1 MSRRRQK
8 ALQSFIQEED
18 LSKIKNV
25 LNYLFFDQYRDMAS
39 FPRFEECLSFITKG
53 KNINF
58 QEAFQDVIGEKHKY
72 LTFRRM
78 IRAFFRVQEGGRKVK
93 DSTKKLFE
101 VLFNGVLKGDGDFIG
116 EKKEGATKF
125 HSQNSEGHKAI
136 SSLAVIT
143 DEQKEKIKGMQ
154 IIYDEFFNNDLYL
167 KRDGEDDFVGLE
179 VNLKAIKLEDIPD
192 ELKEKFPDKN
202 MRDGI
207 ISIVGSFTDHI
218 TSLGFKCRSGKT
230 LFIGK
235 PEGTPFLFSEIGKE
249 LKYVRLETSDDGI
262 NYFEPHFE
270 EIDRSNPHIDKQPDE
285 INEEFLNAD
294 QPIYEEEKL
303 SDMKDDELKKNIL
316 QPLVPDDAFFEKEN
330 EDVIKGD
337 DIKDLVPLTKRYWD
351 KSPENDKV
359 TTTINEN
366 TILTEAEDLLKNSK
380 GHKNLVENFG
390 GIRAEKPEP
399 PISDQEVF
407 DGKNVKDVT
416 PSSIILDTIN
426 YDTLLTNL
434 GDHIANDFQNG
445 LFEEEKKNPPE
456 EKPTKLKAGGLGFGL
471 FDFNDM
477 ENHFNDIRNNL
488 FDFFDDDN
496 SWYEQEM
503 ERRRALEEERQKQ
516 LEEQII
522 RQKTQLAQNNW
533 QNLSNKLSK
542 NQGLYLIQT
551 IGGVIKGLKVLE
563 AENAGQPTNYTM
575 QEKVALFEL
584 LRNNRPI
591 IAMLAKAHQEAIRRK
606 KEEESNANKKKN
618 DEKRKKEEATRKTE
632 EKKKADEDRKRM
644 ENEKKIEEEKKKIA
658 AEQKKRE
665 EEEKKRQQ
673 AIQAEKD
680 KKKKAELEKQ
690 QAEKKKEEEKKK
702 AQEEA
707 RKKELEK
714 QQKALE
720 EQKKKA
726 EEAAKKKEE
735 QRKKEEAE
743 RRKDEEEARIKKEEA
758 EKRQEEAKKKTKELR
773 ISQLAEINKKLQLIQ
788 QMYPSA
794 TGEKKQ
800 MLYQYYQELIK
811 DRNAIIEALNEEQK
825 EKVQENMGYD
835 PEEAKRKEEEE
846 RKRLK
851 EEEDRKIVEKEK
863 EEEAK
868 KAAMTQEVSVS
879 NTGIPK
885 NVKTYRHQK
894 IPPKGQIWTDDLFQ
908 PVRKNLC
915 PVDSYGR
922 WNFPEGINANDV
934 QGWERIKWA
943 RAEQIFNSRN
953 YQVFYQGVEADDIIQ
968 GGLGDC
974 YFLSAVAALCKYPKL
989 IERLFYIKQK
999 SEEHC
1004 YGCYYR
1010 INGIWQLVLI
1020 DDYIPCYGN
1029 YGLNFAFTSTHGN
1042 ELWVILLEKAWAKLN
1057 GNYAKAIGGEPHEVF
1072 DVITDAYSEKIVV
1085 RQDTS
1090 DELWNKLLD
1099 AENKNYLMTAGT
1111 SGDTYHL
1118 PIEQVGLVPG
1128 HAYTI
1133 LGVKELNTGRGKVR
1147 LVHIRNPWGNTEW
1160 SGDWSDKSSKWTPE
1174 LRKQV
1179 GEVQNKNDG
1188 SFWMAYDDF
1197 IKFFL
1202 VTGIC
1207 HLHEDYVFSNLHYP
1221 KAVANK
1227 GPLMTKVDVM
1237 NNGTHLY
1244 LQLHQKNPRIA
1255 LKDGTYQKPVINYL
1269 MLVDKDNHYIK
1280 AANNCYM
1287 NDCIE
1292 VHLDKGVYYLITDI
1306 NFRYVQTIMHCYNLT
1321 TYSNYPVKISPEKSR
1336 NLKHTFKCGLLD
1348 YARKNLQ
1355 PQSHA
1360 GGIIYQSKRQGNE
1373 FPFNFLVYD
1382 NTSGPYD
1389 VTFTDTLQMAT
1400 RERCAEFYL
1409 EDGKEKSNPLQKT
1422 VVSGDFDVICH
1433 MPYDLNA
1440 RYSYQL
1446 QCGAKPSS
1454 GARPV
1459 NNTGDVPKGSSSPSK
1474 PSSSSGKKTGGSS
1487 SESVPQTQE
1496 EIAKAVFSENPENLD
1511 NRGLLKQ
1518 YVHQVPGGY
1527 YIGLENGSSQNL
1539 NLKLCLTG
1547 LYETNNPNLSE
1558 VPFTSNSMTRRLFL
1572 VKPKPGYKGGISF
1585 VFDYQ

>member
-8 ALQSFIQEED
+8 AIQSLISDES
-18 LSKIKNV
+18 LTKIKNV
-25 LNYLFFDQYRDMAS
+25 LNYLFFDQYQDMAS
-39 FPRFEECLSFITKG
+39 FPRFEECLSLLVPNQDID
-53 KNINF
+53 F
-58 QEAFQDVIGEKHKY
+58 QESFTDIIGEKHKY

-93 DSTKKLFE
+93 ESTKQ
-101 VLFNGVLKGDGDFIG
+101 LFNILFSGALKGDGDFIG

-143 DEQKEKIKGMQ
+143 DETKEKIKGME
-154 IIYDEFFNNDLYL
+154 IIYDEFFNNELYF
-167 KRDGEDDFVGLE
+167 KTDEDNFVGLE
-179 VNLKAIKLEDIPD
+179 INLKADREVPE
-192 ELKEKFPDKN
+192 ELKEKFPDIN

-207 ISIVGSFTDHI
+207 ISIVGTFTDHL

-230 LFIGK
+230 SFVGK
-235 PEGTPFLFSEIGKE
+235 PEGDPFLFSEVGKE
-249 LKYVRLETSDDGI
+249 LKYIRIEVLNGEI

-270 EIDRSNPHIDKQPDE
+270 EIERSNPHIDKTSDE
-285 INEEFLNAD
+285 ITDDFLKED
-294 QPIYEEEKL
+294 KPIFEEEKL
-303 SDMKDDELKKNIL
+303 KEMNDDEIQKNIL
-316 QPLVPDDAFFEKEN
+316 QPLVPDDAFFNKED
-330 EDVIKGD
+330 EDVIKGKE
-337 DIKDLVPLTKRYWD
+337 IGEVVPLTKRYWD
-351 KSPENDKV
+351 KDPENDEV
-359 TTTINEN
+359 TTIIDEN
-366 TILTEAEDLLKNSK
+366 SILQEADDFLKNQK
-380 GHKNLVENFG
+380 ILKNTAEHFG
-390 GIRAEKPEP
+390 GIRSDKPEP
-399 PISDQEVF
+399 MVTDQEIF
-407 DGKNVKDVT
+407 DGNVNENT
-416 PSSIILDTIN
+416 NPSSIMLDPIN
-426 YDTLLTNL
+426 YDTLLTHL
-434 GDHIANDFQNG
+434 GDKINEDFQNG
-445 LFEEEKKNPPE
+445 LFEEEKKNPPPE
-456 EKPTKLKAGGLGFGL
+456 PYTKLKAGGFGFNM
-471 FDFNDM
+471 FDFSDM
-477 ENHFNDIRNNL
+477 ESHFNDVRKNL
-488 FDFFDDDN
+488 FGFFDEDDD
-496 SWYEQEM
+496 WAYQQEIK
-503 ERRRALEEERQKQ
+503 RRQLYEEERQKQ
-516 LEEQII
+516 LAEQLIK
-522 RQKTQLAQNNW
+522 QKTQLAQNNW
-533 QNLSNKLSK
+533 KNLSNKLAK

-591 IAMLAKAHQEAIRRK
+591 IAMLSKAHQEAVRRK
-606 KEEESNANKKKN
+606 KEEETNKNNKKE
-618 DEKRKKEEATRKTE
+618 DEKKKKEEAAKKEE
-632 EKKKADEDRKRM
+632 EKKKAEEERKRI
-644 ENEKKIEEEKKKIA
+644 ESEKKIEDEKKKIA

-673 AIQAEKD
+673 QIQAEKD

-714 QQKALE
+714 QKKLLE
-720 EQKKKA
+720 DQKKKA
-726 EEAAKKKEE
+726 EEAERKKEE
-735 QRKKEEAE
+735 QRKKEELAKKEKEEEE
-743 RRKDEEEARIKKEEA
+743 RRKKEEA
-758 EKRQEEAKKKTKELR
+758 QKRQEEISKPSSKELK
-773 ISQLAEINKKLQLIQ
+773 ISQLAEINKKLELIQ
-788 QMYPSA
+788 RMYPTA

-811 DRNAIIEALNEEQK
+811 DRNAIIQALNDEQNQKVAEE
-825 EKVQENMGYD
+825 MGYD
-835 PEEAKRKEEEE
+835 AEEAKRKEEEE
-846 RKRLK
+846 RKKLK
-851 EEEDRKIVEKEK
+851 EEEDRKILEKQK

-868 KAAMTQEVSVS
+868 KEAMTQEVSVNNS
-879 NTGIPK
+879 DIPK
-885 NVKTYRHQK
+885 NVKIYRHQK

-922 WNFPEGINANDV
+922 WNFPEGIDSNDV
-934 QGWERIKWA
+934 QGWEKIKWA
-943 RAEQIFNSRN
+943 RAEQIFNSKN

-989 IERLFYIKQK
+989 VEKLFYFKEK
-999 SEEHC
+999 SLEHC
-1004 YGCYYR
+1004 YGCYYKVS
-1010 INGIWQLVLI
+1010 GVWQLVLV
-1020 DDYIPCYGN
+1020 DDYIPCYGK
-1029 YGLNFAFTSTHGN
+1029 YGKNPAFTSSNGN

-1085 RQDTS
+1085 RPDTS
-1090 DELWNKLLD
+1090 EELWNKLLD
-1099 AENKNYLMTAGT
+1099 AEKKNYLMTAGT

-1118 PIEQVGLVPG
+1118 PIERVGLVPG

-1133 LGVKELNTGRGKVR
+1133 LGVKELNTKNGKVR

-1160 SGDWSDKSSKWTPE
+1160 SGDWSDKSSKWTNE
-1174 LRKQV
+1174 LRQQV
-1179 GEVQNKNDG
+1179 GVQNKNDG
-1188 SFWMAYDDF
+1188 SFWMAFEDF

-1207 HLHEDYVFSNLHYP
+1207 HLHENYVFSNLHYP
-1221 KAVANK
+1221 KAKANN

-1269 MLVDKDNHYIK
+1269 MLVDKNNHYIK

-1292 VHLDKGVYYLITDI
+1292 VNVDKGTYYLITDI
-1306 NFRYVQTIMHCYNLT
+1306 NFRYVQKIMHCYNLT
-1321 TYSNYPVKISPEKSR
+1321 TYSNHPVTLTPETKR

-1360 GGIIYQSKRQGNE
+1360 GGTIYQSKRQGNE
-1373 FPFNFLVYD
+1373 FPFNFLVFD

-1389 VTFTDTLQMAT
+1389 VTFQDTLQMAT
-1400 RERCAEFYL
+1400 SYRCADFYL
-1409 EDGKEKSNPLQKT
+1409 EDGKEKANTLEKT
-1422 VVSGDFDVICH
+1422 VVAGDFDVICH
-1433 MPYDLNA
+1433 MPYDLNS

-1446 QCGAKPSS
+1446 NCSARQGS
-1454 GARPV
+1454 GKRPV
-1459 NNTGDVPKGSSSPSK
+1459 NNTGDVPSAPTGGSTKPTGTSQ
-1474 PSSSSGKKTGGSS
+1474 PSSSGGSS
-1487 SESVPQTQE
+1487 KPQTQQ
-1496 EIAKAVFSENPENLD
+1496 EIANDVFSEKPENLD
-1511 NRGLLKQ
+1511 SRGLLKQ

-1527 YIGLENGSSQNL
+1527 YIGLENGSTQNL

-1547 LYETNNPNLSE
+1547 LYETSNPNLSE
-1558 VPFTSNSMTRRLFL
+1558 IPFTSNARTRRLFM
-1572 VKPKPGYKGGISF
+1572 VKPKPGHSGGISF
-1585 VFDYQ
+1585 VFDYA

>member
-351 KSPENDKV
+351 KS
-359 TTTINEN
+359 
-366 TILTEAEDLLKNSK
+366 
-380 GHKNLVENFG
+380 HKNLVENFG

-496 SWYEQEM
+496 AWYEQEM

-632 EKKKADEDRKRM
+632 EKKKADEDRKRI

-758 EKRQEEAKKKTKELR
+758 EKRQEEAKKK
-773 ISQLAEINKKLQLIQ
+773 
-788 QMYPSA
+788 
-794 TGEKKQ
+794 
-800 MLYQYYQELIK
+800 
-811 DRNAIIEALNEEQK
+811 
-825 EKVQENMGYD
+825 
-835 PEEAKRKEEEE
+835 
-846 RKRLK
+846 
-851 EEEDRKIVEKEK
+851 
-863 EEEAK
+863 
-868 KAAMTQEVSVS
+868 
-879 NTGIPK
+879 
-885 NVKTYRHQK
+885 
-894 IPPKGQIWTDDLFQ
+894 
-908 PVRKNLC
+908 
-915 PVDSYGR
+915 
-922 WNFPEGINANDV
+922 
-934 QGWERIKWA
+934 
-943 RAEQIFNSRN
+943 
-953 YQVFYQGVEADDIIQ
+953 
-968 GGLGDC
+968 
-974 YFLSAVAALCKYPKL
+974 
-989 IERLFYIKQK
+989 KQK
-999 SEEHC
+999 
-1004 YGCYYR
+1004 
-1010 INGIWQLVLI
+1010 N
-1020 DDYIPCYGN
+1020 
-1029 YGLNFAFTSTHGN
+1029 
-1042 ELWVILLEKAWAKLN
+1042 
-1057 GNYAKAIGGEPHEVF
+1057 
-1072 DVITDAYSEKIVV
+1072 
-1085 RQDTS
+1085 
-1090 DELWNKLLD
+1090 
-1099 AENKNYLMTAGT
+1099 
-1111 SGDTYHL
+1111 
-1118 PIEQVGLVPG
+1118 
-1128 HAYTI
+1128 
-1133 LGVKELNTGRGKVR
+1133 
-1147 LVHIRNPWGNTEW
+1147 
-1160 SGDWSDKSSKWTPE
+1160 
-1174 LRKQV
+1174 
-1179 GEVQNKNDG
+1179 
-1188 SFWMAYDDF
+1188 
-1197 IKFFL
+1197 
-1202 VTGIC
+1202 
-1207 HLHEDYVFSNLHYP
+1207 
-1221 KAVANK
+1221 
-1227 GPLMTKVDVM
+1227 
-1237 NNGTHLY
+1237 
-1244 LQLHQKNPRIA
+1244 
-1255 LKDGTYQKPVINYL
+1255 
-1269 MLVDKDNHYIK
+1269 
-1280 AANNCYM
+1280 
-1287 NDCIE
+1287 
-1292 VHLDKGVYYLITDI
+1292 
-1306 NFRYVQTIMHCYNLT
+1306 
-1321 TYSNYPVKISPEKSR
+1321 
-1336 NLKHTFKCGLLD
+1336 
-1348 YARKNLQ
+1348 
-1355 PQSHA
+1355 
-1360 GGIIYQSKRQGNE
+1360 
-1373 FPFNFLVYD
+1373 
-1382 NTSGPYD
+1382 
-1389 VTFTDTLQMAT
+1389 
-1400 RERCAEFYL
+1400 
-1409 EDGKEKSNPLQKT
+1409 
-1422 VVSGDFDVICH
+1422 
-1433 MPYDLNA
+1433 
-1440 RYSYQL
+1440 
-1446 QCGAKPSS
+1446 
-1454 GARPV
+1454 
-1459 NNTGDVPKGSSSPSK
+1459 
-1474 PSSSSGKKTGGSS
+1474 
-1487 SESVPQTQE
+1487 
-1496 EIAKAVFSENPENLD
+1496 
-1511 NRGLLKQ
+1511 
-1518 YVHQVPGGY
+1518 
-1527 YIGLENGSSQNL
+1527 
-1539 NLKLCLTG
+1539 
-1547 LYETNNPNLSE
+1547 
-1558 VPFTSNSMTRRLFL
+1558 
-1572 VKPKPGYKGGISF
+1572 
-1585 VFDYQ
+1585 

>member
-1 MSRRRQK
+1 MSQPRRRQK
-8 ALQSFIQEED
+8 AIQSLIEESN

-25 LNYLFFDQYRDMAS
+25 LNYLFFDQYQDMAS
-39 FPRFEECLSFITKG
+39 FPRFEECLSFLTKDKG
-53 KNINF
+53 INF
-58 QEAFQDVIGEKHKY
+58 QEAFTDVIGEKHKY

-78 IRAFFRVQEGGRKVK
+78 IRAFFRIQEGGRKVK

-101 VLFNGVLKGDGDFIG
+101 ILFNGALKGDGDFIG

-136 SSLAVIT
+136 STFSVIT
-143 DEQKEKIKGMQ
+143 DESKEKIKGMQ
-154 IIYDEFFNNDLYL
+154 IVYDDFFINDLYP
-167 KRDGEDDFVGLE
+167 KSEKDNYVGLE
-179 VNLKAIKLEDIPD
+179 VNLKSEKDIPD
-192 ELKEKFPDKN
+192 ELKDKFPDKN

-207 ISIVGSFTDHI
+207 ISIVGTFTDHLTAI
-218 TSLGFKCRSGKT
+218 GFKCRSGKT
-230 LFIGK
+230 VFVGK
-235 PEGTPFLFSEIGKE
+235 PEGDSFLFSEVGKE
-249 LKYVRLETSDDGI
+249 LKYVILEILNGEI

-270 EIDRSNPHIDKQPDE
+270 EIDRSNPHIDKTTDE
-285 INEEFLNAD
+285 ITDDFLKED
-294 QPIYEEEKL
+294 KPIFEEEKL
-303 SDMKDDELKKNIL
+303 KDMTDEEIQKNML
-316 QPLVPDDAFFEKEN
+316 QPLIPDDAFFNKEN
-330 EDVIKGD
+330 DDVIKGN
-337 DIKDLVPLTKRYWD
+337 DISDMVPLTKRYWD
-351 KSPENDKV
+351 KEPEKDK
-359 TTTINEN
+359 INVKIDEK
-366 TILTEAEDLLKNSK
+366 TILKEADDCLKNQQQR
-380 GHKNLVENFG
+380 KNLTEHFG
-390 GIRAEKPEP
+390 GLRESEKPEVYV
-399 PISDQEVF
+399 SDQVVF
-407 DGKNVKDVT
+407 DGKNITKNNT
-416 PSSIILDTIN
+416 PGSIILDTLN

-434 GDHIANDFQNG
+434 GDKIAIDFKNG
-445 LFEEEKKNPPE
+445 LFEIEKKNPPPHQ
-456 EKPTKLKAGGLGFGL
+456 KTTKLKAGGFGFNF

-477 ENHFNDIRNNL
+477 ENHFNDVRKNL
-488 FDFFDDDN
+488 FSFFEDDD
-496 SWYEQEM
+496 SDWAFQQEM
-503 ERRRALEEERQKQ
+503 KRRQLIEEERQKK
-516 LEEQII
+516 LNEEIK
-522 RQKTQLAQNNW
+522 RQKMQNAQNNW
-533 QNLSNKLSK
+533 KKLSSKLSK

-563 AENAGQPTNYTM
+563 AENSGKPTNYTM

-584 LRNNRPI
+584 LKNNRPI
-591 IAMLAKAHQEAIRRK
+591 IAMLAKAHQEALRRK
-606 KEEESNANKKKN
+606 LEEQNNANN
-618 DEKRKKEEATRKTE
+618 KKEDDKKRREELNRKME
-632 EKKKADEDRKRM
+632 EKKKAEEEKKRI
-644 ENEKKIEEEKKKIA
+644 ENEKKIEDEKKKIA
-658 AEQKKRE
+658 EEQKKRE
-665 EEEKKRQQ
+665 EEEKKRQLE
-673 AIQAEKD
+673 IQAEKD
-680 KKKKAELEKQ
+680 KKKKEELEKKE
-690 QAEKKKEEEKKK
+690 AEKKKEEEKKK

-714 QQKALE
+714 QKKLLEDQKKRAEEIARKKE
-720 EQKKKA
+720 EQKKKE
-726 EEAAKKKEE
+726 EEARRKKEEEERKKKEE
-735 QRKKEEAE
+735 VQ
-743 RRKDEEEARIKKEEA
+743 
-758 EKRQEEAKKKTKELR
+758 KRQEEAGKGSKELK
-773 ISQLAEINKKLQLIQ
+773 ISQLAEINKKLELIQ
-788 QMYPSA
+788 KMYPSA

-811 DRNAIIEALNEEQK
+811 DRNAIIQALNDEQK
-825 EKVQENMGYD
+825 DKVAEKMD
-835 PEEAKRKEEEE
+835 FDAEEAKKKEEEE
-846 RKRLK
+846 RKKLK
-851 EEEDRKIVEKEK
+851 EEEDKKIIEKQK

-868 KAAMTQEVSVS
+868 KEAMTQVVSVNNS
-879 NTGIPK
+879 DLPRNI
-885 NVKTYRHQK
+885 KTYRHQK
-894 IPPKGQIWTDDLFQ
+894 MPPKGQIWTDDLFQ

-922 WNFPEGINANDV
+922 WSFPEGIDANDV
-934 QGWERIKWA
+934 QGWDRIKWA
-943 RAEQIFNSRN
+943 RAEQIFNSKN

-989 IERLFYIKQK
+989 VEKLFYVKQK

-1072 DVITDAYSEKIVV
+1072 DVITDAWSEKLVV
-1085 RQDTS
+1085 RS
-1090 DELWNKLLD
+1090 DNTEEIWNKLLD
-1099 AENKNYLMTAGT
+1099 AEKKGYLMTAGT

-1133 LGVKELNTGRGKVR
+1133 LGVKELNTGKGKVR

-1160 SGDWSDKSSKWTPE
+1160 SGDWSDKSSKWTNE
-1174 LRKQV
+1174 LRQQV
-1179 GEVQNKNDG
+1179 GVQNKNDG

-1197 IKFFL
+1197 LKFYL
-1202 VTGIC
+1202 VAGIC
-1207 HLHEDYVFSNLHYP
+1207 HLHEDYVYSNLHYP
-1221 KAVANK
+1221 KAIANK

-1269 MLVDKDNHYIK
+1269 MLVDKDNNYIK

-1287 NDCIE
+1287 NNCIE
-1292 VHLDKGVYYLITDI
+1292 VNVNKGTYYLITDI
-1306 NFRYVQTIMHCYNLT
+1306 NFRYVQTKMHCYNLT
-1321 TYSNYPVKISPEKSR
+1321 TYSNYPVKISQEKSR

-1360 GGIIYQSKRQGNE
+1360 GGIIYQSKRQNNE

-1389 VTFTDTLQMAT
+1389 VTFKDTLQMAT
-1400 RERCAEFYL
+1400 SNRCAEFYL
-1409 EDGKEKSNPLQKT
+1409 EDGKEKSNPLEKT

-1446 QCGAKPSS
+1446 QCSAKQGS

-1459 NNTGDVPKGSSSPSK
+1459 NNVGNVPKGSPSSNPVPESTNNSSPQS
-1474 PSSSSGKKTGGSS
+1474 
-1487 SESVPQTQE
+1487 QD
-1496 EIAKAVFSENPENLD
+1496 EIAKSVFSERPENLD

-1527 YIGLENGSSQNL
+1527 YIGLENGSNQNL

-1547 LYETNNPNLSE
+1547 LYESNNPNLSE
-1558 VPFTSNSMTRRLFL
+1558 VPFTIQAMTRRMFL

-1585 VFDYQ
+1585 VFDYA